1 MPNQFYSMQK
11 QAMDSV
17 KNKPDIP
24 KCVTPG
30 DLVDM
35 KSEVQKTHFNLGTN
49 KLDYVSYTGGTM
61 IEHPIT
67 KESVLETNKNRKS
80 AIESMRSA
88 NFRIPT
94 QHVLKT
100 GVSTYKENIS
110 DLTAENKLAGEKARL
125 LTNLKQSSVKIGAI
139 NGKL

>member
-1 MPNQFYSMQK
+1 MQK

-94 QHVLKT
+94 
-100 GVSTYKENIS
+100 
-110 DLTAENKLAGEKARL
+110 
-125 LTNLKQSSVKIGAI
+125 
-139 NGKL
+139 

>member
-17 KNKPDIP
+17 KNKLEAP
-24 KCVTPG
+24 KCPTPSG
-30 DLVDM
+30 TIDM

-61 IEHPIT
+61 VEHPIT

-80 AIESMRSA
+80 AIEQMRNA

-110 DLTAENKLAGEKARL
+110 DLTTENKLAGEKARL
-125 LTNLKQSSVKIGAI
+125 LTNLK
-139 NGKL
+139 